1 MNGHRIYA
9 RHSDVATDDR
19 LPIPQI
25 KKTIYEALRI
35 EGVDRPCEVS
45 VLITDDRGIRK
56 INAEFR
62 GIDRATDV
70 LSFPMQ
76 EFLQPG
82 WDDPGSAA
90 SDPETGLIPL
100 GEIILSAE
108 RIRRQAR
115 EYGHS
120 AEREMDY
127 LTVHSVLHLL
137 GYDHV
142 SRDEG
147 KKEMRKKEKAIMR
160 EMGYQS

>member
-1 MNGHRIYA
+1 MNDYRIYA
-9 RHSDVATDDR
+9 RHSGVKIDDR

-25 KKTIYEALRI
+25 KKTIREALRI

-45 VLITDDRGIRK
+45 VLITDDCGIRR

-62 GIDRATDV
+62 GIDGATDV

-76 EFLQPG
+76 EFSFSG
-82 WDDPGSAA
+82 WADPGPGAA
-90 SDPETGLIPL
+90 DPETGLIPL

-108 RIRRQAR
+108 RIRRQAL

-120 AEREMDY
+120 AERETAY

-137 GYDHV
+137 GYEHV
-142 SRDEG
+142 SFEEG
-147 KKEMRKKEKAIMR
+147 KKEMRKREKAIMR
-160 EMGYQS
+160 EIGY